1 MLGLK
6 HARTVILVAFVIAF
20 TAAALAQEPPFHRK
34 GNIEI
39 TVLFPAGSSAD
50 VTARLLA
57 QGMTKFLGASVIIVN
72 RPGAAGA
79 IGYRYLTSQKADGY
93 ALVWNSNSVST
104 AYHSGQMPMDYR
116 AFQAIARVL
125 IESPLLVVRAD
136 ARWRT
141 LADFIKDAQAHP
153 GKLTVANSGTGSHT
167 HLSSIALFKSAG
179 AEVVDVPYGATQ
191 VVPSLIGGHIDA
203 MMQLPGAV
211 APHIKSGALRAI
223 ATLTAKRDPEL
234 PDVPTAKEQGFD
246 VVLEA
251 WRGIAAPKGTPPA
264 VVAQLEAAMRQTSES
279 QEFIQGSER
288 LSVHPA
294 FLPAAEFG
302 AMIAREDVEIE
313 RIMSAVG
320 LKKQQ

>member
-1 MLGLK
+1 MLALRN
-6 HARTVILVAFVIAF
+6 ARAVVAAIAI
-20 TAAALAQEPPFHRK
+20 TLAAAAALAQEPPFPKK
-34 GNIEI
+34 GNIEV

-57 QGMTKFLGASVIIVN
+57 QGVTKLLGANVIVVD

-79 IGYRYLTSQKADGY
+79 IGYRYVASQKPDGY
-93 ALVWNSNSVST
+93 TLVWNSNSVST

-116 AFQAIARVL
+116 SFQPIARVL

-141 LADFIKDAQAHP
+141 LADFIKDAQARP

-167 HLSSIALFKSAG
+167 HLSSVALFKSAG

-264 VVAQLEAAMRQTSES
+264 VVAQLEAAIRQTTES

-294 FLPAAEFG
+294 FLPAAEFA
-302 AMIAREDVEIE
+302 AMIAREDGEIE
-313 RIMSAVG
+313 RIMSEIG